1 MRLAAPE
8 EDLRFTEPNVKWQ
21 EEQGESLIQPRLAL
35 VQTATK
41 FGGNHVRCLRL
52 SGEYRVP

>member
-1 MRLAAPE
+1 
-8 EDLRFTEPNVKWQ
+8 
-21 EEQGESLIQPRLAL
+21 
-35 VQTATK
+35 VQRAMK

>member
-21 EEQGESLIQPRLAL
+21 EEQGESLIQPRLRL
-35 VQTATK
+35 
-41 FGGNHVRCLRL
+41 LRKI
-52 SGEYRVP
+52 SNENRRFS